1 MSMKHRGLTA
11 QPTLLALLLAC
22 SCPLALAQTSE
33 LSRVEVSGSATAQ
46 PRLDVKANCPSIE
59 LQLDEALAGA
69 MARHQE
75 FGTVEVELAA
85 SPDGPT
91 QVRTSGG
98 PRVYRQAIKQAVS
111 RLDCFQAHA
120 GQKFR
125 FQLAFVSPDAA
136 ERDTALAGQAGG
148 ITLASK

>member
-1 MSMKHRGLTA
+1 MSMKQSGLTA

-22 SCPLALAQTSE
+22 SSPLALAQTSE
-33 LSRVEVSGSATAQ
+33 LGR
-46 PRLDVKANCPSIE
+46 
-59 LQLDEALAGA
+59 
-69 MARHQE
+69 
-75 FGTVEVELAA
+75 VEVELAA
-85 SPDGPT
+85 SQHGPT
-91 QVRTSGG
+91 QVRASGG

-125 FQLAFVSPDAA
+125 FQLVFVSPDAA
-136 ERDTALAGQAGG
+136 ERDTALAGRSGG